1 MNSSSCFVAQIDLA
15 IAPKLEKELREQGF
29 EFSHPKY
36 TLFQAKKRG
45 ISCTLYKS
53 GKLTVQGSEKGEFIA
68 FYLEPNILGSLAYS
82 YPETLLDLT
91 PHAGVDESGKG
102 DLFGPLV
109 IGSLFAD
116 QEGITK
122 LSKMGIRDSK
132 KMTDSSIL
140 KYAEQIRQHFCFALV
155 TIFPQKYNELYKK
168 FKNLNHL
175 LGWGHA
181 TAIEK
186 ILQKRV
192 CQRVTI
198 DQFASEHVVKSA
210 LERKGIKIELTQRHR
225 GEEDPVVAAASIIAR
240 AAFIEGM
247 ERLSQEFQI
256 ELPKGA
262 SDRTVRAGQ
271 KFVAKHGG
279 EFLSHVA
286 KMHFTTIKKIL

>member
-1 MNSSSCFVAQIDLA
+1 MNASACFVTKIDLA

-53 GKLTVQGSEKGEFIA
+53 GKLTVQGSEKGDFIT
-68 FYLEPNILGSLAYS
+68 FYLEPNILGSLSYS
-82 YPETLLDLT
+82 HPETLLDMT
-91 PHAGVDESGKG
+91 PHVGVDESGKG

-109 IGSLFAD
+109 IASLFAD
-116 QEGITK
+116 QEGIAH

-132 KMTDSSIL
+132 KMTDGSIL
-140 KYAEQIRQHFCFALV
+140 KCAKQIRQQFCFALV
-155 TIFPQKYNELYKK
+155 TIFPQKYNELYEK
-168 FKNLNHL
+168 FRNLNHL

-192 CQRVTI
+192 CQKVTI

-210 LERKGIKIELTQRHR
+210 IERKGLNIELKQRHR
-225 GEEDPVVAAASIIAR
+225 GEEDLVVAAASIIAR
-240 AAFIEGM
+240 AAFVEGIDK
-247 ERLSQEFQI
+247 LSQEFQI

-271 KFVAKHGG
+271 KFVARHGG
-279 EFLSHVA
+279 EFLPRIA
-286 KMHFTTIKKIL
+286 KMHFTTIKKII